1 MLSLQD
7 IQFHPA
13 WHDDRATNWDLVR
26 EFGMMAFSP
35 SQLAA
40 LGQAYLDFSSGSVD
54 DWALWRG
61 IECLEAAAER
71 GSEVAQDLLD
81 WIAGAV

>member
-1 MLSLQD
+1 MLSYQD
-7 IQFHPA
+7 IQFHVA
-13 WHDDRATNWDLVR
+13 WHGDRTTNWDLVR
-26 EFGMMAFSP
+26 EFGMTAFSA

-40 LGQAYLDFSSGSVD
+40 LGRAYLDFSSGSVD

-71 GSEVAQDLLD
+71 GNEMAQDLLD
-81 WIAGAV
+81 WIAAAV